1 METYL
6 DPTIQAFIRYFDF
19 PGDEP
24 TLVFLA
30 GLGLASTAVYPRIV
44 VEPGLSGRRS
54 ILVDLYGCGYSD
66 RPENYS
72 YSLEDHASTLS
83 GLLDHISAGQ
93 YIIVGHSMG
102 GSVAIEL
109 TANRPD
115 LILQIILA
123 EANLEAGGGLWSQ
136 KIADQSESDFV
147 QIGYTQ
153 SIANQRS
160 AALTADTASAVALGM
175 WQVASPLAIHRSAVS
190 VVKGTQ
196 PVMWDKL
203 IRLPIPRTY
212 LFGSRSLEEYE
223 GDREMYTRLEAHGIR
238 VDVVPDA
245 GHGMMIDNPIG
256 FADALYKAMRLARP
270 SVQNQQH

>member
-24 TLVFLA
+24 SVVYLA

-44 VEPGLSGRRS
+44 VEPGLSGRHS
-54 ILVDLYGCGYSD
+54 ILVDLFGCGYSD
-66 RPENYS
+66 RPEHYS
-72 YSLEDHASTLS
+72 YSLEEHASTLS
-83 GLLDHISAGQ
+83 GLLDHIGARQ
-93 YIIVGHSMG
+93 FILVGHSMG
-102 GSVAIEL
+102 GSVVIEL
-109 TANRPD
+109 AAKRPE
-115 LILQIILA
+115 LIVQIIMA
-123 EANLEAGGGLWSQ
+123 EANLDAGGGLWSRA
-136 KIADQSESDFV
+136 IAHQSEANF
-147 QIGYTQ
+147 IKNGYREYLEERRNMALSGDHIA
-153 SIANQRS
+153 SIS
-160 AALTADTASAVALGM
+160 LGN

-223 GDREMYTRLEAHGIR
+223 TDREMYTR
-238 VDVVPDA
+238 
-245 GHGMMIDNPIG
+245 
-256 FADALYKAMRLARP
+256 
-270 SVQNQQH
+270 